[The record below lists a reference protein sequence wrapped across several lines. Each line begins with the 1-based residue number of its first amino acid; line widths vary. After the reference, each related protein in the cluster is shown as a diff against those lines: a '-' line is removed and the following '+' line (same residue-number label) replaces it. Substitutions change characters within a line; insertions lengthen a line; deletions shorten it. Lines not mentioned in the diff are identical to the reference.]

1 MGPLRAVKCSVV
13 TWEPTVQKHRL
24 CVRPNTAALLARE
37 EGGKDSEGGEVPS
50 LKPDPW
56 AWSVPL
62 AALAEP
68 QLCYILDAILFLYGI
83 VLTLLYC
90 RLKVRLAG
98 GAGWLPGQRRGEGGA
113 EGCP

>member
-1 MGPLRAVKCSVV
+1 MLGGDPGAHSAKA
-13 TWEPTVQKHRL
+13 Q
-24 CVRPNTAALLARE
+24 AARQAQHSSPPGRE
-37 EGGKDSEGGEVPS
+37 EGGEGLEGGEVPS
-50 LKPDPW
+50 LKPDPR
-56 AWSVPL
+56 ARSVPS